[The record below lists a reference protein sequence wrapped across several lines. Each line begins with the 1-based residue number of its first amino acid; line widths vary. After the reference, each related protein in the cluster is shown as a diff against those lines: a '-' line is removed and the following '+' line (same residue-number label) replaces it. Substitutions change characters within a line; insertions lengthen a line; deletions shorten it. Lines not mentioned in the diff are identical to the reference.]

1 MLEETVIGGK
11 NYLIWWVE
19 IDGNGLQV
27 LVLADVVDGNRRAQA
42 TTRAGKYLMT
52 FSDDYL
58 DRCLMREVDDNNKVL
73 PKPK

>member
-1 MLEETVIGGK
+1 MCLA
-11 NYLIWWVE
+11 
-19 IDGNGLQV
+19 QV

-58 DRCLMREVDDNNKVL
+58 DRCLMREAGVKLDAQASTLLHSV
-73 PKPK
+73 PKMLVCGGVHIGQL